1 MQNSENTTYYYIPD
15 SEPQKFR
22 QIDFDMDI
30 AQEMINVL
38 ASGET
43 LEEIATKVDDIF
55 LENTFLELI

>member
-1 MQNSENTTYYYIPD
+1 
-15 SEPQKFR
+15 
-22 QIDFDMDI
+22 
-30 AQEMINVL
+30 MINAI

>member
-1 MQNSENTTYYYIPD
+1 MQNSKNIYYDIQHSVP
-15 SEPQKFR
+15 EFR
-22 QIDFDMDI
+22 KLDFDFDI
-30 AQEMINVL
+30 VQEMINTL